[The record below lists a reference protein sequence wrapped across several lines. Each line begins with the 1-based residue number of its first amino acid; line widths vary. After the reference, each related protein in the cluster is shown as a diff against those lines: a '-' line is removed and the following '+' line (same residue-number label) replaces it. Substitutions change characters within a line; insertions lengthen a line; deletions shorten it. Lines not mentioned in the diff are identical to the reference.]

1 LLSSLTR
8 GVHLHTV
15 EANRPESI
23 ARAKARLQAR
33 GFLLR

>member
-1 LLSSLTR
+1 LSSLTR

-15 EANRPESI
+15 EAVKQESI
-23 ARAKARLQAR
+23 ERAKAELHAK